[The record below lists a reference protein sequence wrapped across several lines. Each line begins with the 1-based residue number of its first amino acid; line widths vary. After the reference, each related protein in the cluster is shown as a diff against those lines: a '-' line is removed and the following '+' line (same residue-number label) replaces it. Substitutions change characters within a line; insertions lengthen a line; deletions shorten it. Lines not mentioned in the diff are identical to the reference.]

1 MTYLSRIKRSS
12 GIIFVLSIAV
22 VMVIG
27 FSAGAAKAAPFQAPT
42 FAGATFSAPRDIDNP
57 FLTFEPGTAF
67 CYEAETEDGTEID
80 EVTVTTCDQVTIA
93 GVHVI
98 VVRDAVRLDGV
109 LTEDT
114 FDFYAQDDAGNVWYL
129 GEASAECENGNVT
142 STEGSWVTGVNGA
155 EAGIVMLAA
164 SLPGNSY
171 RQEYLKD
178 VAEDMAKVVRLNA
191 NVLVP
196 FEDVNCDSECLKT
209 KEWSSLEHGA
219 IEFKYY
225 AQDIAQ
231 NEVSIGGQVLTEE
244 LKGGQTVRSELVNII
259 TGLDPTPDASCP
271 SGIASQ
277 EDLNDILDQLCDP
290 EPADHCDLDN

>member
-1 MTYLSRIKRSS
+1 MLATY
-12 GIIFVLSIAV
+12 
-22 VMVIG
+22 
-27 FSAGAAKAAPFQAPT
+27 AP
-42 FAGATFSAPRDIDNP
+42 
-57 FLTFEPGTAF
+57 
-67 CYEAETEDGTEID
+67 
-80 EVTVTTCDQVTIA
+80 
-93 GVHVI
+93 
-98 VVRDAVRLDGV
+98 
-109 LTEDT
+109 
-114 FDFYAQDDAGNVWYL
+114 

-164 SLPGNSY
+164 PLPGNSY

-191 NVLVP
+191 NVSVP

-231 NEVSIGGQVLTEE
+231 NEVSIGGQVLMSNERGV
-244 LKGGQTVRSELVNII
+244 KRSGQSWSI
-259 TGLDPTPDASCP
+259 
-271 SGIASQ
+271 
-277 EDLNDILDQLCDP
+277 
-290 EPADHCDLDN
+290 